1 MKLYKSVESAPVVE
15 TPVVDM
21 EQALLDLE
29 IADSELQELFDE
41 GVQIAQSY
49 EIYSMIV
56 DTIEK
61 CGGVTKSMEAMFGE
75 NFTSVDT
82 MKDEASAEAFEW
94 AEKAWNWIVT
104 FFKKMWAWVSSLWTS
119 TDSVRAQLRELKGK
133 AANVVYPFEIKRS
146 KAIRELG
153 VQLTLI
159 NMIESVVK
167 GSANLE
173 DLDNNA
179 AAVGKVEEKDEK
191 FEIKSAADLIKEIEQ
206 YEEGFKKMFELRET
220 FEKIQKSLDKDAFK
234 PAEPKE
240 GEQPAEGQ
248 KPANKGKFA
257 ELQAK
262 VMNIGKLIQKGNRA
276 LTGASKMLIAQA
288 KVK

>member
-29 IADSELQELFDE
+29 IADIELQELFDE

-61 CGGVTKSMEAMFGE
+61 SGGVTRSLEAMFGE
-75 NFTSVDT
+75 NFSSVDA
-82 MKDEASAEAFEW
+82 MQSEASAEAFEW
-94 AEKAWNWIVT
+94 AEKAWNWIIT

-133 AANVVYPFEIKRS
+133 AANVVYPFKVKRS
-146 KAIRELG
+146 KGLRELG

-159 NMIESVVK
+159 TQIEGIVN
-167 GSANLE
+167 GSG
-173 DLDNNA
+173 DLKELDDKA
-179 AAVGKVEEKDEK
+179 AAAAQVGEVTEEI
-191 FEIKSAADLIKEIEQ
+191 EIKSASDLTKEIDL

-240 GEQPAEGQ
+240 GEQPVEGQ

-276 LTGASKMLIAQA
+276 LTVASKMLIAQA